1 LKFLS
6 ESLKLLKR
14 EPVVAVKRGAARYLL
29 LTFVLVLLCCAGIF
43 VAKNYDISVERR
55 KGRVGETQIEA
66 QMDNVEATKSTY
78 LTDLQSHLVAEI
90 SEEEAHTHAD
100 SHTVLLLLLL
110 LLLLL

>member
-1 LKFLS
+1 
-6 ESLKLLKR
+6 
-14 EPVVAVKRGAARYLL
+14 VVAVKRGAARYLL